1 MCFFCFF
8 FHWLKGWAQKH
19 FLSPKKRSPTRS
31 GKILGEKRRFQNDL
45 FFQKK
50 NNGRRHPKNS
60 WELGMKRRTREKESP
75 FRLWC
80 PKNAKLRV
88 VETQDR
94 SKRRKQAQPRPV
106 RRHRVSQSP
115 ALNSHCPPSPP
126 KKKRK
131 ESGRRGGREGGMAPH
146 EEHWEPSSSA
156 RLASRLRGAGRCV
169 RRTLGISSSSS
180 SSFFFCKTE
189 QRGTYI

>member
-126 KKKRK
+126 KKREKRA
-131 ESGRRGGREGGMAPH
+131 EEEEAEREEWRPTKSIGNLLPAPDLPQDS
-146 EEHWEPSSSA
+146 EV
-156 RLASRLRGAGRCV
+156 LAVACGELSEYQAV
-169 RRTLGISSSSS
+169 HHPH
-180 SSFFFCKTE
+180 FFFCKTE